1 MKKLYIQITIVL
13 LTLFA
18 LYYAFN
24 NYKSDNKYDIE
35 IERLNKINDSLFI
48 ANKKIEIEINAYIE
62 ENKIKEGVING
73 LMNRDSILKNQ
84 IKDITF
90 NLKKYKT
97 KYEEA
102 MKRIQVLEKQINC
115 QYVKEEPEFVNPKEE
130 EQEVV
135 NDLDVIVDFMLS

>member
-18 LYYAFN
+18 LYYSFN

-102 MKRIQVLEKQINC
+102 NNRANT
-115 QYVKEEPEFVNPKEE
+115 FNS
-130 EQEVV
+130 
-135 NDLDVIVDFMLS
+135 NDIERYFTDL